1 MSRTASPG
9 ELVREG
15 VAAALEKKASDLLV
29 LNVSEVSSFADYFV
43 IFTVSSDRQAQ
54 AAAAAVEERL
64 GRLGRHAESVEG
76 RSTGRWILLDFG
88 EVVFHVFLEE
98 ARRFYALERLWGDG
112 GDETSRFAE
121 ARSTAPRSC

>member
-1 MSRTASPG
+1 MSTSASPV

-54 AAAAAVEERL
+54 AAADAVEESLRRL
-64 GRLGRHAESVEG
+64 GRSAESVEG

-88 EVVFHVFLEE
+88 EAVFHVFLEE
-98 ARRFYALERLWGDG
+98 ARRFYALERLWGDAP
-112 GDETSRFAE
+112 DETPLFAE